1 MGQER
6 SLCIVISQYK
16 QVSYMR
22 YGTWLDEM
30 AIPNMAALRE
40 GGSGGEPPTS
50 RAVSAEHAANG
61 GAGA

>member
-16 QVSYMR
+16 QVSYRR

-40 GGSGGEPPTS
+40 GCL
-50 RAVSAEHAANG
+50 AAS
-61 GAGA
+61 